1 MSAYEQAIE
10 HLRIVS
16 RAMEAAELPATSLI
30 LAVAS
35 VNAMQAEIAR
45 LSGDRDAL
53 IDRAEAADAEVA
65 RLRDALEDANRYIRV
80 AITPTVATA
89 DWTGSTRKDAEVHA
103 AHEHRREVEAQA
115 DATIVAQ
122 EAEIA
127 RLRDALDGMVE
138 RCLDSG
144 FPDEWIDD
152 DSSMAMQ
159 VTMGGRELAAARAAL
174 AVAGGIA

>member
-1 MSAYEQAIE
+1 MTEYDQAVGQLRLISAAIDQG
-10 HLRIVS
+10 
-16 RAMEAAELPATSLI
+16 ELDGARTPLVFAT
-30 LAVAS
+30 VA
-35 VNAMQAEIAR
+35 VNAMQ
-45 LSGDRDAL
+45 
-53 IDRAEAADAEVA
+53 
-65 RLRDALEDANRYIRV
+65 
-80 AITPTVATA
+80 
-89 DWTGSTRKDAEVHA
+89 
-103 AHEHRREVEAQA
+103 
-115 DATIVAQ
+115 
-122 EAEIA
+122 AEIA